1 MKKDITNMTLKQAMD
16 IVLAELL
23 ERLPKTNKDGFM
35 ADNKVYEAMMI
46 LREYHEE
53 LGEFEEKTNG

>member
-1 MKKDITNMTLKQAMD
+1 MTLKQAMD

-23 ERLPKTNKDGFM
+23 DRLPKTNKDGFM

-53 LGEFEEKTNG
+53 LGEFEEKNNA